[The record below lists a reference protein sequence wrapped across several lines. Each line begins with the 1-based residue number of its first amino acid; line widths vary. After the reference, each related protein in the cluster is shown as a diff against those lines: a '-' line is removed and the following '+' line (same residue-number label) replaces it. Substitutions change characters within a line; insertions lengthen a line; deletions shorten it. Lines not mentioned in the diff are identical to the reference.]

1 MITIMNKISAFF
13 IGALSVGMVACD
25 DFEMPNP
32 PAQSNPQ
39 EPAIEVSTLRMTP
52 YLGADDIVNLIAVD
66 EEGGQV
72 ALARVDS
79 IANFPAGYEFGF
91 TVQVSATSEFTKV
104 ANVPATVVDS
114 VVYVNPD
121 DLTAGFREAWTTMSP
136 QTRPLNIRFAAYAV
150 KGESRVRLGG
160 TDVYYCPETATV
172 MPLLPGFTVEEVY
185 YLIGTP
191 TAGTIDDQKAIMM
204 ANNGGDPYDNP
215 EFACEVYI
223 TDDEA
228 AAGYQWAIVSRSTLM
243 EGSGVVLAPAESTSE
258 AEGGLVD
265 SESTGNWVSINEPGS
280 YLVKFNA
287 IADEKGE
294 YAYTYE
300 LLARL
305 YTPGNGNGWSQTASQ
320 VLTTSDNVNFSGF
333 VYSGGEFK
341 FTSAPDWDHTN
352 YGYAEEGKLSTDGGA
367 GNITTVAGLYWAD
380 VNVVDLT
387 YSLGGPLTELG
398 LRGDA
403 TEGGWEVT
411 TPLTPS
417 DDYLVWTGTVKFNG
431 SGKFKLLFNDN
442 WDICNLGGNL
452 SDLTFKGADMPTPG
466 EGTYDVVVDLSV
478 RPYEMS
484 VVKK

>member
-1 MITIMNKISAFF
+1 MAWLT
-13 IGALSVGMVACD
+13 
-25 DFEMPNP
+25 
-32 PAQSNPQ
+32 
-39 EPAIEVSTLRMTP
+39 
-52 YLGADDIVNLIAVD
+52 VN
-66 EEGGQV
+66 
-72 ALARVDS
+72 
-79 IANFPAGYEFGF
+79 
-91 TVQVSATSEFTKV
+91 
-104 ANVPATVVDS
+104 
-114 VVYVNPD
+114 
-121 DLTAGFREAWTTMSP
+121 
-136 QTRPLNIRFAAYAV
+136 
-150 KGESRVRLGG
+150 RL
-160 TDVYYCPETATV
+160 
-172 MPLLPGFTVEEVY
+172 
-185 YLIGTP
+185 
-191 TAGTIDDQKAIMM
+191 
-204 ANNGGDPYDNP
+204 
-215 EFACEVYI
+215 
-223 TDDEA
+223 
-228 AAGYQWAIVSRSTLM
+228 
-243 EGSGVVLAPAESTSE
+243 
-258 AEGGLVD
+258 
-265 SESTGNWVSINEPGS
+265 GNWVSINEPGS

-417 DDYLVWTGTVKFNG
+417 DDYLVWTGTVKFSG

-442 WDICNLGGNL
+442 WDIYNLGGNL
-452 SDLTFKGADMPTPG
+452 SDLTFKGADIPTPG